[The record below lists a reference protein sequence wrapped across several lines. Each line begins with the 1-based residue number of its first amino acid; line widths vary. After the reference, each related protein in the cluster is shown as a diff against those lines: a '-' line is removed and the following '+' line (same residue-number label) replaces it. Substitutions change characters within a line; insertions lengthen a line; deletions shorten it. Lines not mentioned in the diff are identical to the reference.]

1 MAILITYY
9 QELAR
14 NDTEKMDIR
23 DLDGLEIAFTKIQ
36 IDYNISYKIKFQ
48 FSHNLC
54 LFDKKDHKISI

>member
-1 MAILITYY
+1 
-9 QELAR
+9 
-14 NDTEKMDIR
+14 MDIR
-23 DLDGLEIAFTKIQ
+23 DLDGLEIAFTKTQ